1 MDKARLLGLINN
13 VKHHQEIHKKF
24 WLKIITFLT
33 KLVFNARA
41 FMEYKDSV

>member
-1 MDKARLLGLINN
+1 MNKALLLGLINN
-13 VKHHQEIHKKF
+13 VKHHQEIHNKF
-24 WLKIITFLT
+24 WLKIIIFFT